1 MRGTVRVEQAS
12 ADKPYDLAVH
22 VKNSAEIGYNPEV
35 SSDRAG
41 MAVAL
46 VKRYCPAARVVGQEK
61 IITEIYGI
69 TSSKPDCRSF
79 CELRDR
85 VEKILIK
92 AGAATKQ
99 EGRGDQD
106 MRIVGILALLLTLA
120 GCTGDRLR
128 QSADEQVVV
137 AI

>member
-1 MRGTVRVEQAS
+1 MTGTPPGRNRAEGESKMKAVCALVGFSAALAGCADVRGTVRVEQAS
-12 ADKPYDLAVH
+12 ADKPYDFVVH

-69 TSSKPDCRSF
+69 TSSKPDYVVFVSCRIG
-79 CELRDR
+79 LRR
-85 VEKILIK
+85 N
-92 AGAATKQ
+92 
-99 EGRGDQD
+99 
-106 MRIVGILALLLTLA
+106 
-120 GCTGDRLR
+120 
-128 QSADEQVVV
+128 
-137 AI
+137 